1 MANDPYVSLKNSDF
15 RLFALARL
23 LLTIATQMQG
33 VIVGWQILEYT
44 KDPFW
49 FGMIGL
55 TEAIPFI
62 STALFAGHV
71 ADIIPRK
78 RIIVI
83 STSIMSVST
92 FILFMFTFNG
102 GFVLQHYG
110 IWPIY
115 AIIFFTGIARAF
127 IAPSF
132 FAFLSQIVP
141 REDYPNATTWNS
153 TAWQIGAITGP
164 AIGGVLFGLIGV
176 GRSYLTDF
184 ILILISLVLFAFIKS
199 RPIPERVKK
208 EPLFQSLSTGIK
220 FVFSDQAILGALSL
234 DLFAVL
240 FGGAVALLPLF
251 SKLILHAGPIGL
263 GMLRAAP
270 SIGAVIMGTIMVY
283 RPPLRN
289 AGRNMLFAVACYGVC
304 MILFALST
312 SLALSVFLLALSGA
326 FDSVSVI
333 IRATILQLRT
343 PDEMRGRVSS
353 VNNIFI
359 GSSNEIGEFESGAV
373 AKLMGLI
380 PSVIFGGSMTI
391 VVVGFTY
398 LKAKTLRSLHL
409 DTKKE

>member
-1 MANDPYVSLKNSDF
+1 VVNDPYISLKNPEF
-15 RLFALARL
+15 RYFALARL
-23 LLTIATQMQG
+23 LFTIATQMQG

-78 RIIVI
+78 RIVVI
-83 STSIMSVST
+83 STLIMSVST
-92 FILFMFTFNG
+92 FILFLFTINNG
-102 GFVLQHYG
+102 AVLFQYG

-115 AIIFFTGIARAF
+115 TVIFFTGIARAF
-127 IAPSF
+127 IAPSL

-153 TAWQIGAITGP
+153 TAWQVGAISGP
-164 AIGGVLFGLIGV
+164 ALGGVLFGLIGV
-176 GRSYLTDF
+176 GKSYMTDF
-184 ILILISLVLFAFIKS
+184 ILILISLVLFSFIKS
-199 RPIPERVKK
+199 RPIPPREKK

-220 FVFSDQAILGALSL
+220 FVFSDQAILAALSL

-251 SKLILHAGPIGL
+251 AKLVLSAGPMGL
-263 GMLRAAP
+263 GILRAAP
-270 SIGAVIMGTIMVY
+270 SIGAVLMGTIMIY
-283 RPPLRN
+283 RPPFRN
-289 AGRNMLFAVACYGVC
+289 AGRNMLIAVVCYGVC

-312 SLALSVFLLALSGA
+312 NLALSVFLLAVSGA

-359 GSSNEIGEFESGAV
+359 GSSNEIGEFESGLV
-373 AKLMGLI
+373 ARLMGLV

-391 VVVGFTY
+391 FVVGFTY
-398 LKAKTLRSLHL
+398 LKAKTLRTLHL
-409 DTKKE
+409 DTKK